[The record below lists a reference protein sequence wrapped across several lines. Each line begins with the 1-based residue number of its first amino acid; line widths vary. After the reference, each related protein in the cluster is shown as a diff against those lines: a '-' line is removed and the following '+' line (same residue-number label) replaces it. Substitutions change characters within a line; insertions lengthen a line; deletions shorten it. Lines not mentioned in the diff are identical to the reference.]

1 MKKASRMTPNHTPST
16 LRPVHLFSIL
26 TLASVLLQTAN
37 AAPINVPR
45 EKIHLS
51 CTDDYFKTAR
61 TDFLLDDEHY
71 SKCVLTLPLALK
83 ERWKGSRRFYIIPR
97 LSADVSGIQPDNA
110 SKRTRVPLSGFMN
123 PGNDAL
129 HRVVFSENY
138 QAVELFSSIPT
149 ALKTSLG
156 EPYQAASYNI
166 NGKITVCVGPVYQ
179 GEEPCVTFNVI
190 ARFKVYH
197 K

>member
-1 MKKASRMTPNHTPST
+1 MKNTSEMTPTHKPSLLRAQQT
-16 LRPVHLFSIL
+16 LTIL
-26 TLASVLLQTAN
+26 VLTSLLLQTAS
-37 AAPINVPR
+37 AAAINVPR

-83 ERWKGSRRFYIIPR
+83 DRWKGSRRFYIIPR
-97 LSADVSGIQPDNA
+97 LSADVSGIQPNNA
-110 SKRTRVPLSGFMN
+110 SKRTRVALSSFMN
-123 PGNDAL
+123 PGNDPL
-129 HRVVFSENY
+129 HRVVNSENY
-138 QAVELFSSIPT
+138 QAVELFSAIPT

-156 EPYQAASYNI
+156 ERYQAASYNI

-179 GEEPCVTFNVI
+179 GEDPCVTFNVI